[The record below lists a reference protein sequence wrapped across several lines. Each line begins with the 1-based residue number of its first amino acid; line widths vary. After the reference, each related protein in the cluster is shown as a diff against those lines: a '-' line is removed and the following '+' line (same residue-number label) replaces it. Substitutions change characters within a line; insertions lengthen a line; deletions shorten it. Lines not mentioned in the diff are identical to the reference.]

1 MIINVLII
9 NFWVIFLDGGGKSII
24 GRPARAR
31 PPRARLGVKA
41 PAAAAP
47 GCQLPKGQRL
57 SEAPIFFFG
66 PNSAARKSSR
76 HTRQGY
82 DFRKIAGGG

>member
-57 SEAPIFFFG
+57 SEAPIFF
-66 PNSAARKSSR
+66 SAPTLQRENPAA
-76 HTRQGY
+76 TRGK
-82 DFRKIAGGG
+82 DMISGR